1 MQNLIYSFMMAKGS
15 ENRWIFPRFG
25 QFFCHKVQG
34 PKGFQAPVTRRG
46 ERSLKKLDLDIRS
59 FLYELDSDEIV
70 ENRELSRLDE
80 MKHFEDVQVNKSTRL
95 EKDEPWEIQ
104 AKAGLKAMIRL
115 TGNIAS
121 ILILL
126 ISQSGV
132 FRSILQEYIATLE
145 HVES

>member
-1 MQNLIYSFMMAKGS
+1 MN
-15 ENRWIFPRFG
+15 FPKIR
-25 QFFCHKVQG
+25 QIFCHKVQG
-34 PKGFQAPVTRRG
+34 PKGFQAPVIRRG
-46 ERSLKKLDLDIRS
+46 ERDLKKLDLDIRS

-80 MKHFEDVQVNKSTRL
+80 MKHFEDVQVNKSTGL
-95 EKDEPWEIQ
+95 EKGQPWEIQ

-121 ILILL
+121 PLILL